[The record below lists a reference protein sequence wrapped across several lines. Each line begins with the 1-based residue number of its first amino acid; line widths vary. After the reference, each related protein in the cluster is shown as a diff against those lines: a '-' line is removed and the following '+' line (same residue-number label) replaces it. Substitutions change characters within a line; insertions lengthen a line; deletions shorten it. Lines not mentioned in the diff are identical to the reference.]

1 MLRHVGALP
10 SPAVQAYTA
19 VDARFALRVTPQFE
33 LSLLGQN
40 LFDRRHV
47 EFNAVSV
54 ASQIERRL
62 FIKAVWRL

>member
-1 MLRHVGALP
+1 
-10 SPAVQAYTA
+10 
-19 VDARFALRVTPQFE
+19 
-33 LSLLGQN
+33 LLGQN

-47 EFNAVSV
+47 EFNAVSA